1 MKVVSTAL
9 LIGVLASFLCVLH
22 VHAAIEIT
30 KNNDKVAS
38 LKEQIKKEALKDPKL
53 ASKLIELSL
62 KKVPLPK
69 KPEIIMNKMPVSG
82 ALCSSCVDLLDFALA
97 DLLAALDSGVVF
109 SCLRLC
115 NSVANL
121 GPYAVELCDVV
132 CTAIGVNA
140 FIDIIKKGD
149 LDPIYACQL
158 GKLCPVHDCTAKTC
172 AAFTA
177 TGVIPQVSKLGSTV
191 TAYSRLNVFN
201 ESGPG
206 QVTMMLTG
214 PFSIDDMTQRFY
226 QSNGF
231 QPGAYEIK
239 FTISTKDD
247 DAEGLLWF
255 PGQYKVVI
263 NACEG
268 ECGASR
274 PHTRLLASVGTTFNL
289 TNPIP

>member
-1 MKVVSTAL
+1 MHVHSGHKEHTQYIAAITCVFYFQKCLRAIGPTPKKNMKVVSTAL

-132 CTAIGVNA
+132 CT
-140 FIDIIKKGD
+140 
-149 LDPIYACQL
+149 
-158 GKLCPVHDCTAKTC
+158 GK
-172 AAFTA
+172 
-177 TGVIPQVSKLGSTV
+177 S
-191 TAYSRLNVFN
+191 
-201 ESGPG
+201 
-206 QVTMMLTG
+206 
-214 PFSIDDMTQRFY
+214 
-226 QSNGF
+226 
-231 QPGAYEIK
+231 
-239 FTISTKDD
+239 
-247 DAEGLLWF
+247 
-255 PGQYKVVI
+255 
-263 NACEG
+263 
-268 ECGASR
+268 
-274 PHTRLLASVGTTFNL
+274 LARHV
-289 TNPIP
+289 